1 MRKAKLIYNP
11 NSGEKSIVNSLDF
24 IISIYQKNNI
34 TLIPYRIDKNECIE
48 KAFLDIDDT
57 YEHLIIAGGDGTID
71 IIINAMKN
79 NDIFII
85 THPGDKGDVYI
96 EEIAK
101 VARAYG
107 AEVPFMRPDY
117 LASDTAKTIDAV
129 MHCIEEMK
137 RLGEEYDYI
146 VLLQPTQPLRQ
157 SWHIDE
163 AIELILE
170 KDEEALVSVSKVKD
184 HPILMRTID
193 SNGYAIN
200 LLEGSST
207 KRRQEFPDFYKVNGA
222 IYINKINENLNNDTS
237 LNDNK
242 LVYVMDEKYDVDI
255 DEMLD
260 LQIAELAITA
270 I

>member
-1 MRKAKLIYNP
+1 MKKKLNI
-11 NSGEKSIVNSLDF
+11 LA
-24 IISIYQKNNI
+24 IIPARAGSKGI
-34 TLIPYRIDKNECIE
+34 IDKN
-48 KAFLDIDDT
+48 
-57 YEHLIIAGGDGTID
+57 
-71 IIINAMKN
+71 IINLHGKPLIAYSIEAGLKS
-79 NDIFII
+79 
-85 THPGDKGDVYI
+85 KYI
-96 EEIAK
+96 NKVVVSTDGEKIAK
-101 VARAYG
+101 VAKEYG
-107 AEVPFMRPDY
+107 AQVPFLRPKH
-117 LASDTAKTIDAV
+117 LASDTAKTIDSV
-129 MHCIEEMK
+129 IHCIEMLK
-137 RLGEEYDYI
+137 KQGEEYDYM

-157 SWHIDE
+157 YWHIDE
-163 AIELILE
+163 AIELMLE
-170 KDEEALVSVSKVKD
+170 RDEEALVSVSKVKD

-255 DEMLD
+255 DEMQD

>member
-1 MRKAKLIYNP
+1 MQKKVLAIIPARSGSKGIKDKNIINLNGKPLIAY
-11 NSGEKSIVNSLDF
+11 SIEAGLKSK
-24 IISIYQKNNI
+24 Y
-34 TLIPYRIDKNECIE
+34 IDKVVV
-48 KAFLDIDDT
+48 T
-57 YEHLIIAGGDGTID
+57 TDG
-71 IIINAMKN
+71 
-79 NDIFII
+79 
-85 THPGDKGDVYI
+85 

-117 LASDTAKTIDAV
+117 LSSDTAKTIDAV

-193 SNGYAIN
+193 SN
-200 LLEGSST
+200 
-207 KRRQEFPDFYKVNGA
+207 
-222 IYINKINENLNNDTS
+222 
-237 LNDNK
+237 
-242 LVYVMDEKYDVDI
+242 
-255 DEMLD
+255 
-260 LQIAELAITA
+260 
-270 I
+270 

>member
-1 MRKAKLIYNP
+1 MKNKLNI
-11 NSGEKSIVNSLDF
+11 LA
-24 IISIYQKNNI
+24 IIPARAGSKGIK
-34 TLIPYRIDKNECIE
+34 DKNILDLNGKPLIAHSIE
-48 KAFLDIDDT
+48 VGLKSKYINKVVVST
-57 YEHLIIAGGDGTID
+57 DG
-71 IIINAMKN
+71 
-79 NDIFII
+79 
-85 THPGDKGDVYI
+85 

-101 VARAYG
+101 VAKEYG
-107 AEVPFMRPDY
+107 AQVPFLRPKY
-117 LASDTAKTIDAV
+117 LASDTAKTIDSV
-129 MHCIEEMK
+129 IHCIEMLK
-137 RLGEEYDYI
+137 RQGEEYDYM

-157 SWHIDE
+157 AWHIDE

-260 LQIAELAITA
+260 LQIAELAIKA

>member
-1 MRKAKLIYNP
+1 MIDNKKVLAIIPAR
-11 NSGEKSIVNSLDF
+11 SGSKGI
-24 IISIYQKNNI
+24 QGKN
-34 TLIPYRIDKNECIE
+34 
-48 KAFLDIDDT
+48 
-57 YEHLIIAGGDGTID
+57 
-71 IIINAMKN
+71 IINLNGKPLIAYSIEAGLKS
-79 NDIFII
+79 
-85 THPGDKGDVYI
+85 KYI
-96 EEIAK
+96 DRVVVTTDGKEIANVSK
-101 VARAYG
+101 RYG
-107 AEVPFMRPDY
+107 ADVPFIRPDY
-117 LASDTAKTIDAV
+117 LSSDTAKTIDV
-129 MHCIEEMK
+129 VIHCIDEMK
-137 RLGEEYDYI
+137 RLSEEYDYM

-193 SNGYAIN
+193 KNGYAIN

>member
-1 MRKAKLIYNP
+1 MKNKLNI
-11 NSGEKSIVNSLDF
+11 LA
-24 IISIYQKNNI
+24 IIPARAGSKGIK
-34 TLIPYRIDKNECIE
+34 DKNIIDLNGKPLIAHSIE
-48 KAFLDIDDT
+48 VGLKSKYINKVVVST
-57 YEHLIIAGGDGTID
+57 DG
-71 IIINAMKN
+71 
-79 NDIFII
+79 
-85 THPGDKGDVYI
+85 

-101 VARAYG
+101 VAKEYG
-107 AEVPFMRPDY
+107 AQVPFLRPKY
-117 LASDTAKTIDAV
+117 LASDTAKTIDSV
-129 MHCIEEMK
+129 IHCIEMLK
-137 RLGEEYDYI
+137 RQGEEYDYM

-157 SWHIDE
+157 AWHIDE

-260 LQIAELAITA
+260 LQIAELAIKA